1 MNVWKERLL
10 LHATATAQTRRVA
23 RSVALLT
30 HHLLLLSMLRRD
42 LAAEAPGVATPS
54 LSLAD
59 MAMPP
64 SRSALLPPFSLLL
77 VLLSLRTTMGVM
89 TG

>member
-10 LHATATAQTRRVA
+10 LHSTATAQTRRVE
-23 RSVALLT
+23 SLT

-42 LAAEAPGVATPS
+42 LAAEALGVATPS